1 MVNDEQGVR
10 VSRIAYLGT
19 GLLGSGFVE
28 AALGRGDQVTVWNR
42 TAAKAEAL
50 VPFGAVVAATPAE
63 AVTGAERVHLVLPD
77 DAVVEA
83 VIASLRPG
91 LSPTTIV
98 LDHSTTLPE
107 KTAARS
113 VRLNADGVRYLHC
126 PVFIGPAAARQS
138 TGTIMV
144 SGPEALYEAVAAALA
159 VQATKVEYFGE
170 RPDLAAVYK
179 LCGNALILGITA
191 VMADTY
197 TVARGGD
204 VAPADVLA
212 KLQEYFNAA
221 NIVAGRGKS
230 MAEAKYAPGF
240 ELTMARKDVQLML
253 ETAGDAPLTSLP
265 GIAARMDALIAQ
277 GYGHEDLAALGRDAI
292 TPRTSP
298 PR

>member
-1 MVNDEQGVR
+1 MTQ
-10 VSRIAYLGT
+10 IAYLGT

-28 AALGRGDQVTVWNR
+28 AALARGDQVTVWNR
-42 TAAKAEAL
+42 TVAKAEAL
-50 VPFGAVVAATPAE
+50 VAFGAVVAATPAE
-63 AVTGAERVHLVLPD
+63 AVRGVERVHLVLPD
-77 DAVVEA
+77 DAVVES
-83 VIASLRPG
+83 VIAALRPG
-91 LSPTTIV
+91 LSPTAIII
-98 LDHSTTLPE
+98 DHSTTLPV
-107 KTAARS
+107 KTAERS
-113 VRLNADGVRYLHC
+113 GRLNAEGVHYLHC
-126 PVFIGPAAARQS
+126 PVFIGPAAARQG

-144 SGPEALYEAVAAALA
+144 SGPQALYETVAPALA
-159 VQATKVEYFGE
+159 VQATRVDYFGE
-170 RPDLAAVYK
+170 RPDLASVYK

-191 VMADTY
+191 LMADTY

-204 VAPADVLA
+204 VAPTDVLA

-240 ELTMARKDVQLML
+240 ELTMARKDMQLML

-265 GIAARMDALIAQ
+265 GIAARMDVLIAE

-292 TPRTSP
+292 IPRTSP

>member
-1 MVNDEQGVR
+1 MPP
-10 VSRIAYLGT
+10 IAYLGT
-19 GLLGSGFVE
+19 GLLVSGFVE
-28 AALGRGDQVTVWNR
+28 AALARGDQVTVWNR
-42 TAAKAEAL
+42 TVAKAEAL
-50 VPFGAVVAATPAE
+50 VAFGAVVAATPAE
-63 AVTGAERVHLVLPD
+63 AVRGVERVHLVLPD
-77 DAVVEA
+77 DAVVES
-83 VIASLRPG
+83 VIAALRPG
-91 LSPTTIV
+91 LSPTAIII
-98 LDHSTTLPE
+98 DHSTTLPV
-107 KTAARS
+107 KTAERS
-113 VRLNADGVRYLHC
+113 VRLNAEGVHYLHC
-126 PVFIGPAAARQS
+126 PVFIGPAAARQG

-144 SGPEALYEAVAAALA
+144 SGPQALYETVAPALA
-159 VQATKVEYFGE
+159 VQATRVDYFGE

-191 VMADTY
+191 LMADTY

-204 VAPADVLA
+204 VAPTDVLA

-240 ELTMARKDVQLML
+240 ELTMARKDMQLML

-265 GIAARMDALIAQ
+265 GIAARMDVLIAE

-292 TPRTSP
+292 IPRTSP

>member
-1 MVNDEQGVR
+1 MHH
-10 VSRIAYLGT
+10 IAYLGT

-28 AALGRGDQVTVWNR
+28 AALLRGDQVTVWNR

-50 VPFGAVVAATPAE
+50 AAFGAMVAATPAE
-63 AVTGAERVHLVLPD
+63 AVQGAERVHLVLSD

-83 VIASLRPG
+83 VIAALRPG
-91 LSPTTIV
+91 LSATAIII
-98 LDHSTTLPE
+98 DHSTTLPAR
-107 KTAARS
+107 TAERAL
-113 VRLNADGVRYLHC
+113 RLNAEGVHYLHC

-138 TGTIMV
+138 IGTIMV
-144 SGPEALYEAVAAALA
+144 SGPKALYDAVAPALA
-159 VQATKVEYFGE
+159 VQATKVDYFGE

-191 VMADTY
+191 LMADTY

-204 VAPADVLA
+204 VAPVDVLA

-240 ELTMARKDVQLML
+240 ELTMARKDMQLML
-253 ETAGDAPLTSLP
+253 ETAGDGPLTSLP
-265 GIAARMDALIAQ
+265 GIAARMDTLIAQ

-292 TPRTSP
+292 IPRTSL